1 MHDGLSQIESMD
13 LNLLWVLHVLL
24 DEGSVT
30 GAAQRLGR
38 TPSAVSHALSRLREA
53 LDDPLLVRSG
63 NRLVPSPRALALQD
77 PLARVLAD
85 LQRAITS
92 GSSFEPATST
102 RRFTIIAPDVLGLLL
117 GGLLRD
123 LRARAPGVS
132 LELKPPRTSRPW
144 EELAAVGGDLL
155 LAPLP
160 DAGDALMTRRLGTLA
175 HAVLLRADH
184 PALVDGQLSKEA
196 YARVPHVFVRT
207 ATPGPSLVGQALAAA
222 GISRTVGVV
231 VPSFVLAPVMVADT
245 DLLFTAPEPL
255 VRSLVDRLGLV
266 VVPAP
271 VPIPDVP
278 VAMVWHRRVQ
288 EDPGHRWLRGL
299 LADRVAAWL
308 NPPPTDRPDA
318 RSYPRSRGAAVRPPH
333 E

>member
-102 RRFTIIAPDVLGLLL
+102 RRFTKLWAGD
-117 GGLLRD
+117 
-123 LRARAPGVS
+123 
-132 LELKPPRTSRPW
+132 RTS
-144 EELAAVGGDLL
+144 
-155 LAPLP
+155 
-160 DAGDALMTRRLGTLA
+160 
-175 HAVLLRADH
+175 
-184 PALVDGQLSKEA
+184 
-196 YARVPHVFVRT
+196 
-207 ATPGPSLVGQALAAA
+207 
-222 GISRTVGVV
+222 
-231 VPSFVLAPVMVADT
+231 
-245 DLLFTAPEPL
+245 
-255 VRSLVDRLGLV
+255 
-266 VVPAP
+266 
-271 VPIPDVP
+271 
-278 VAMVWHRRVQ
+278 
-288 EDPGHRWLRGL
+288 
-299 LADRVAAWL
+299 
-308 NPPPTDRPDA
+308 
-318 RSYPRSRGAAVRPPH
+318 
-333 E
+333 